1 MRLGS
6 DWRRLHPLSPLL
18 RAGRVVVLAS
28 AFLADD
34 VARGLDV
41 HPAWG
46 GVLVL
51 GALVAGAITGWWA
64 WVTTGYRVTGDEVEL
79 RTGMLFRRHRRLPLA
94 RLESIDLARPV
105 FARLFGLAQVRLE
118 AVSNEESEVRLSYL
132 DYDAAIG
139 LRAELRARL
148 DQSPASVPGDESP
161 SPDPRRQII
170 RVPTGELLAAT
181 VLGRTAATWSVLV
194 VAVLMLAAIGA
205 GEAAGLLLGV
215 GLPAAFL
222 PVVMGLVEADRLY
235 GFTLSEGGRGLE
247 VSRGLLNETQQV
259 VPLDRVQAIAVV
271 EPFLWRFFGRAR
283 LVVDVAGYRGGNQDD
298 RQRASVL
305 LPIAPS
311 AVVAEV
317 LSRVRPDLRLD
328 EHSYLPAPRASRWR
342 APVRWRSYSVAFD
355 GRHAVTRQGL
365 LRRQTDIVPHV
376 KVQSLRVTQGPW
388 QRALGLSTLHLDTA
402 GTRIYA
408 RARHRRSGE
417 AEDLAWT
424 SRQAAASTPPPA
436 QDWERWASS
445 SGS

>member
-18 RAGRVVVLAS
+18 RAGRVVVVAS

-34 VARGLDV
+34 VATGLDIR
-41 HPAWG
+41 PAWA

-51 GALVAGAITGWWA
+51 GALVTGAVAGWWA
-64 WVTTGYRVTGDEVEL
+64 WATTGYRVTAEDVEL

-139 LRAELRARL
+139 LREELRARL
-148 DQSPASVPGDESP
+148 GQSPAPGQQSP
-161 SPDPRRQII
+161 SPDPGRQIL

-181 VLGRTAATWSVLV
+181 VLGRTAATWSVLAA
-194 VAVLMLAAIGA
+194 VAGVTLAAIGP
-205 GEAAGLLLGV
+205 GEAAGFLLGV
-215 GLPAAFL
+215 GLPAAVL
-222 PVVMGLVEADRLY
+222 PVVMGLIEADRLY

-271 EPFLWRFFGRAR
+271 EPLLWRFFGRAR

-298 RQRASVL
+298 RQQASVL

-311 AVVAEV
+311 ALVAGV

-328 EHSYLPAPRASRWR
+328 ELAYVPAPRASRWR
-342 APVRWRSYSVAFD
+342 APVRWRSYAIAFD
-355 GRHAVTRQGL
+355 GRHAVTRHGL
-365 LRRQTDIVPHV
+365 LRRQTDIVPHG

-402 GTRIYA
+402 GTRIQA
-408 RARHRRSGE
+408 SARHRGREE
-417 AEDLAWT
+417 AEDLAWA
-424 SRQAAASTPPPA
+424 SRHAAAARPP
-436 QDWERWASS
+436 
-445 SGS
+445 SGRD